1 MKNKPLISFV
11 ITYLNKILF
20 FKKTLDSIYYQ
31 SYQNFEIIFVYDDKN
46 KSDLQ
51 TIKTLL
57 AKFKRKK
64 ILVNKKNLGVSKSR
78 NKALK
83 NCKGKYIAF
92 IDADD
97 IWKSN
102 KLYKQIK
109 FMEKKL
115 SYFSFTSYNIIDS
128 QDKLINK
135 RIVNYDPTYKKLMK
149 KNIIGLS
156 TVICRKKILKD
167 INFPNLKTQ
176 EDFALWLRLLQKGY
190 RLSHLPIVLSSWRT
204 TPNSLSSNNLQK
216 ILDAFKL
223 YYIFQK
229 KFNIFNL

>member
-1 MKNKPLISFV
+1 
-11 ITYLNKILF
+11 
-20 FKKTLDSIYYQ
+20 
-31 SYQNFEIIFVYDDKN
+31 
-46 KSDLQ
+46 
-51 TIKTLL
+51 
-57 AKFKRKK
+57 
-64 ILVNKKNLGVSKSR
+64 
-78 NKALK
+78 
-83 NCKGKYIAF
+83 
-92 IDADD
+92 
-97 IWKSN
+97 
-102 KLYKQIK
+102 
-109 FMEKKL
+109 MEKKL

-229 KFNIFNL
+229 KNLIFSIYSVLVLGYNKIF